1 MRFFVALPVV
11 TYLGY
16 ALATRKG
23 YPAKTADKLCAVFGG
38 ISYVLYCFHWPLME
52 MIQFFNLLPESLPF
66 PLRLALLTVI
76 LLLFSWLLYRFI
88 ETPIRRFMYRRTE
101 SAGS

>member
-1 MRFFVALPVV
+1 
-11 TYLGY
+11 
-16 ALATRKG
+16 
-23 YPAKTADKLCAVFGG
+23 
-38 ISYVLYCFHWPLME
+38 ME